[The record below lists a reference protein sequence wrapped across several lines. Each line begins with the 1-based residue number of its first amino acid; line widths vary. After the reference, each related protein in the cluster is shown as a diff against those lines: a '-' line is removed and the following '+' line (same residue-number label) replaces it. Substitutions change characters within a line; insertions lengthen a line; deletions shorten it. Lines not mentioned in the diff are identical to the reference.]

1 VELLKMMSMSN
12 FYEFW
17 SENEKGMLSVNNY
30 NFKHFLETENFF
42 KNKPNENST
51 FNIIKK
57 DGIFLKI
64 KDEWEVKDY
73 VIDFILNNGLGQK
86 VFNLMT
92 GKASLFKRDYLSMI
106 KSEQIQILRDTKDTS
121 YLFYKNGVLEVTK
134 NGKSLKPYNSYGLH
148 IWEDQVINREYIE
161 ADHHESEYRKFI
173 WLISGGFSLPQEPTH
188 EDKARYQSA
197 VERYNTFQTV
207 IGYLLHSYNSGGDNK
222 AVILNDEAISDDP
235 NGRSGKGLFWNGL
248 GHLKKVQSL
257 NGKSFNFNAQF
268 PYQSVKTDC
277 QILVWDDVK
286 KNFDFEQLFSVI
298 TEGIEITYKGEN
310 TIKLPIEESPKI
322 LITTNYTIKGKG
334 GSHDARRFE
343 VELSSYFNEKY
354 TPIQEFGHKLFDSWD
369 KEEWARFDCYM
380 IECLKKYLEK
390 GLLPYKAISLP
401 LKKLQVD
408 LTKEL
413 YDCIHNATKN
423 DWISFDEFYLNYCST
438 VKKFTEK
445 TKTFVTQS
453 IKNKYCE
460 FFGYEYEERTSN
472 GVKKFIIKQKGL
484 DKPSDLPF

>member
-1 VELLKMMSMSN
+1 MGN
-12 FYEFW
+12 FFEFW
-17 SENEKGMLSVNNY
+17 SENEKGLLSINNY
-30 NFKHFLETENFF
+30 NFKYFLEQENFF

-64 KDEWEVKDY
+64 KDEWEIKDY
-73 VIDFILNNGLGQK
+73 VLDFILNEKLGQK
-86 VFNLMT
+86 VYNLMT

-106 KSEQIQILRDTKDTS
+106 KTEKIETLRDSIDTC
-121 YLFYKNGVLEVTK
+121 YLFYQNGVVEVTK
-134 NGKSLKPYNSYGLH
+134 NNVELKAYTSYGLH
-148 IWEDQVINREYIE
+148 IWEDQVIKRKFIQ

-173 WLISGGFSLPQEPTH
+173 WLISGGFTLPEYPNN
-188 EDKARYQSA
+188 EDLAKYQSA

-222 AVILNDEAISDDP
+222 AIILNDEAISDDP
-235 NGRSGKGLFWNGL
+235 NGRSGKGVFWNGIS
-248 GHLKKVQSL
+248 HLKKVQSL
-257 NGKSFNFNAQF
+257 NGKSFNFNSQF

-277 QILVWDDVK
+277 QVLVWDDVK

-334 GSHDARRFE
+334 GSHEARRFE
-343 VELSSYFNEKY
+343 VELSSYFSKEY

-369 KEEWARFDCYM
+369 DKEWARFDCYM
-380 IECLKKYLEK
+380 IECLKKYLNT

-408 LTKEL
+408 ISKEL
-413 YDCIHNATKN
+413 YDCIHNLPKN
-423 DWISFDEFYLNYCST
+423 EWINYDEFYRSYCEG
-438 VKKFTEK
+438 VKKFSER

-453 IKNKYCE
+453 IKSKYCE
-460 FFGYEYEERTSN
+460 FFGYDYDDVTTN
-472 GVKKFIIKQKGL
+472 GVRKIIIKQRGL
-484 DKPSDLPF
+484 KIEETDTMPF

>member
-1 VELLKMMSMSN
+1 MSN

-17 SENEKGMLSVNNY
+17 SENEKGLLSINNY
-30 NFKHFLETENFF
+30 AFKNFLEQEQFF

-73 VIDFILNNGLGQK
+73 VIDFILSNNLGQK

-106 KSEQIQILRDTKDTS
+106 KSEQIQILRDTRDTAF
-121 YLFYKNGVLEVTK
+121 LFYKNGVLEITK
-134 NGKSLKPYNSYGLH
+134 EGTELKPYSNYGLH
-148 IWEDQVINREYIE
+148 IWEDQVINRKYTQ
-161 ADHHESEYRKFI
+161 ADHHDSEYRKFI
-173 WLISGGFSLPQEPTH
+173 WLISGGFTLPQEPTQ
-188 EDKARYQSA
+188 EDYARYQSA

-257 NGKSFNFNAQF
+257 NGKSFNFNSQF

-343 VELSSYFNEKY
+343 VELSNYFNEKY

-369 KEEWARFDCYM
+369 EAEWARFDCYM
-380 IECLKKYLEK
+380 IECLKKYLNI

-401 LKKLQVD
+401 LKKLQVE

-413 YDCIHNATKN
+413 YDCIHNAQKD
-423 DWISFDEFYLNYCST
+423 DWISFDDFYTNYCTT

-445 TKTFVTQS
+445 TKTFVTQG

-460 FFGYEYEERTSN
+460 FFGYDYEERTSN
-472 GVKKFIIKQKGL
+472 GIKKFIIKNRGIST
-484 DKPSDLPF
+484 PTEMPF

>member
-1 VELLKMMSMSN
+1 MSN

-17 SENEKGMLSVNNY
+17 SENEKGLLSINNY
-30 NFKHFLETENFF
+30 AFKNFLEQEQFF

-73 VIDFILNNGLGQK
+73 VIDFILNNDLGQK

-106 KSEQIQILRDTKDTS
+106 KSEQIQILRDTRDTAF
-121 YLFYKNGVLEVTK
+121 LFYKNGVLEITK
-134 NGKSLKPYNSYGLH
+134 EGTELKPYSSYGLH
-148 IWEDQVINREYIE
+148 IWEDQVINRKYTQ
-161 ADHHESEYRKFI
+161 ADHHDSEYRKFI
-173 WLISGGFSLPQEPTH
+173 WLISGGFTLPQEPTQ
-188 EDKARYQSA
+188 EDYARYQSA

-257 NGKSFNFNAQF
+257 NGKSFNFNSQF

-343 VELSSYFNEKY
+343 VELSNYFNEKY

-369 KEEWARFDCYM
+369 EAEWARFDCYM
-380 IECLKKYLEK
+380 IECLKKYLNI

-401 LKKLQVD
+401 LKKLQVE

-413 YDCIHNATKN
+413 YDCIHNAQKD
-423 DWISFDEFYLNYCST
+423 DWISFDDFYTNYCTT

-445 TKTFVTQS
+445 TKTFVTQG

-460 FFGYEYEERTSN
+460 FFGYDYEERTSN
-472 GVKKFIIKQKGL
+472 GIKKFIIKNRGIST
-484 DKPSDLPF
+484 PTEMPF